1 MNVVRNMPRRG
12 AWGPR
17 LRAILVLLAFAA
29 PLLGDTDV
37 SAGDACPA
45 HLFVIARS
53 KNANIVVYDARL
65 GPDGRFASSEPVTA
79 YWLLNGDEGRREE
92 LNAVERKSAYG
103 FDVRPDDS
111 PGTYTMVFKAARQ
124 RRLSVRMLKGCPLAT
139 APVRD
144 REGILRR
151 MFVHSKET
159 SLRPRVEYVELFFE
173 DVTTGEPLY
182 ERYVPEE

>member
-1 MNVVRNMPRRG
+1 MDVVRNTRRGG

-17 LRAILVLLAFAA
+17 LGAILALLAFAV
-29 PLLGDTDV
+29 PVLGETDA

-53 KNANIVVYDARL
+53 KNANIVVYDAKL
-65 GPDGRFASSEPVTA
+65 GPDGGLASSEPVAA

-92 LNAVERKSAYG
+92 LNAVERQSAYG
-103 FDVRPDDS
+103 FEVRPDDS

-124 RRLSVRMLKGCPLAT
+124 RRLSVRMLKGCPVAT

-173 DVTTGEPLY
+173 DITTGEPLY
-182 ERYVPEE
+182 ERYVPEK